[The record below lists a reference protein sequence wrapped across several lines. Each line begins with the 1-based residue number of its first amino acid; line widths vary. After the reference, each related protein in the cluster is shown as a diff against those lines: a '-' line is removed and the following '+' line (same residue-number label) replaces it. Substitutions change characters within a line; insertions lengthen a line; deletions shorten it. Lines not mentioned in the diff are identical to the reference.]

1 MYKLCKTEKT
11 TKRQK
16 EIELTLCSMM
26 QKQDYKK
33 ITVSDLCKEMQM
45 PRKSFYSYFGTK
57 EDVLFALIE
66 NFLKEAEFY
75 GDETK
80 RNSNLSVLEQIKQYL
95 LFWKS
100 KKDLLDGLARSEL
113 MGLLVQK
120 TIAHSIENDDS
131 LQINWPKDS
140 KNRKMSIMFAVSGI
154 MSVIALWHYGDF
166 EESEEELARKI
177 AEILTN
183 PIFEDS
189 LQK

>member
-1 MYKLCKTEKT
+1 MYKLCRTEKT
-11 TKRQK
+11 VQRQK

-33 ITVSDLCKEMQM
+33 ITISDLCKEMQM

-75 GDETK
+75 GNETK
-80 RNSNLSVLEQIKQYL
+80 HNSNLSVVEQIKQYL

-120 TIAHSIENDDS
+120 TIEHSIENDDS
-131 LQINWPKDS
+131 LQINWPKNS
-140 KNRKMSIMFAVSGI
+140 QNRQMSIMFVVSGI
-154 MSVIALWHYGDF
+154 MSVIAVWHYGGF
-166 EESEEELARKI
+166 KESEEELARKI
-177 AEILTN
+177 ADILTN

>member
-33 ITVSDLCKEMQM
+33 ITISDLCKEMKM

-75 GDETK
+75 GNETK
-80 RNSNLSVLEQIKQYL
+80 HSSNLSVVEQIKQYL

-120 TIAHSIENDDS
+120 TIEHSIENDDS

-140 KNRKMSIMFAVSGI
+140 QNRQMSIMFAVSGI
-154 MSVIALWHYGDF
+154 MSVIVVWHYKDF
-166 EESEEELARKI
+166 KENEDELAKKI

-183 PIFEDS
+183 PIMENPS
-189 LQK
+189 